1 MQNSLLIKL
10 NEYLDDAGVH
20 TGIRVFLSDVH
31 SELAKLDNVRFVFI
45 PERYETFKR
54 YVYSTKTGFSIFI
67 NIDERS
73 KYCRAVYVEHDG
85 PTKFRHEDRFA
96 MNKFMDKLK
105 AVNEFEEVTV
115 VLGFHAANSLRF
127 IRNYHRGLRDYAPNV
142 VTDMAEYDMDVRNM
156 DSHSHS
162 SSRSITEHVADH
174 NSPIWDS
181 LEDEDDADDDE
192 ITDDDLVAYK
202 EKDDEITESLMTH
215 IGEGTINVN
224 GEEVEFKDG
233 VIQEYDALAKNP
245 KIHPK
250 YREEVNN
257 LVDEVSK
264 LYDEQRLRFLID
276 KAIDEGDREAFLNYS
291 QELAE
296 YKVANNKAFE

>member
-1 MQNSLLIKL
+1 MQNSLLVKL
-10 NEYLDDAGVH
+10 NEYLDDASVH
-20 TGIRVFLSDVH
+20 TGVRVFLSDIH

-45 PERYETFKR
+45 PEKFETFKR
-54 YVYSTKTGFSIFI
+54 YVYSTKTGFAVFI
-67 NIDERS
+67 NIDERA
-73 KYCRAVYVEHDG
+73 KYCRTVYIEHDG
-85 PTKFRHEDRFA
+85 PKFRHEDRFA

-105 AVNEFEEVTV
+105 SVSEFEEVTV
-115 VLGFHAANSLRF
+115 VLGFYAANSLRF
-127 IRNYHRGLRDYAPNV
+127 IRNHHRGLRDYAPNV
-142 VTDMAEYDMDVRNM
+142 VTEMAEYDMDVRNM

-162 SSRSITEHVADH
+162 SSRSITEHVAD
-174 NSPIWDS
+174 SDSSLWDS
-181 LEDEDDADDDE
+181 LEDEDDADDDLTE
-192 ITDDDLVAYK
+192 EDLAAYQ
-202 EKDDEITESLMTH
+202 EKDDEITESIMAH

-233 VIQEYDALAKNP
+233 VMTEYDALAKNP

-264 LYDEQRLRFLID
+264 LYGEQRLRFLID